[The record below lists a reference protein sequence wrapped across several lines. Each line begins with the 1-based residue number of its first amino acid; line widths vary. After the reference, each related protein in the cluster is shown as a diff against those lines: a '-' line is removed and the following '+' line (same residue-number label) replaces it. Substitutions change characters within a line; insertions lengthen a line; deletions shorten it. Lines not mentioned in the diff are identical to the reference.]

1 MLTAI
6 LNICKAGDHIV
17 SASTLY
23 GGTVNLFKV
32 NLKKMGIDVTFV
44 DPDDSEEN
52 IIKAANENTKII
64 YGETIGYIR
73 F

>member
-64 YGETIGYIR
+64 YG
-73 F
+73 